1 MRESSQRVTE
11 PTTTPFFIPR
21 GLVMLTAGWV
31 FLSWIWLFG
40 LTPPVQAQ
48 AASYAPSIRLL
59 FASIGVGIGVAWP
72 LLRLSGRA
80 SSAPIAQCTCDA
92 LAVTVI
98 LQVVIWPLRLVTNWT
113 LTRTLVLDAAITLSI
128 ITIASVL
135 SLALATQRERTRS
148 WTMGALSI
156 AALGP
161 SLITLLTGLDA
172 PGAASAFSVPSLLAL
187 LAGSTPLD
195 PPSAELLV
203 VKVAL
208 GIAVFWLLCAGISHF
223 VRQSR
228 RAHLVHSTD

>member
-1 MRESSQRVTE
+1 
-11 PTTTPFFIPR
+11 
-21 GLVMLTAGWV
+21 
-31 FLSWIWLFG
+31 
-40 LTPPVQAQ
+40 
-48 AASYAPSIRLL
+48 
-59 FASIGVGIGVAWP
+59 
-72 LLRLSGRA
+72 
-80 SSAPIAQCTCDA
+80 
-92 LAVTVI
+92 
-98 LQVVIWPLRLVTNWT
+98 
-113 LTRTLVLDAAITLSI
+113 
-128 ITIASVL
+128 
-135 SLALATQRERTRS
+135 
-148 WTMGALSI
+148 MGALSI

-228 RAHLVHSTD
+228 LAHLEHSTD